1 MYCAR
6 NGMVNITMC
15 GLIQEAVAIH
25 WVEYHVYWYIKWM
38 QEHKSDVQNCINIML
53 QYYLLLLHTH
63 THTHTR
69 HRIGHLQNVR

>member
-1 MYCAR
+1 
-6 NGMVNITMC
+6 MVNITMC

-63 THTHTR
+63 THTHVTELGTSR
-69 HRIGHLQNVR
+69 MSGRLPQ